1 MNVLPE
7 LQVPESGAWRCTE
20 QEAKPYSYTCFLPA
34 HLPWIAHHP
43 LYTDLRGL
51 GGKGLLQVSTPT
63 SHLERERHKASKWV
77 SREVNVKHRILWVT
91 NAGCHWGCPCLFTCR
106 QESFEMCWS
115 STQSRVQ
122 QELGQRSVQI
132 LKEMAAQAEENT
144 LPAAQLAHLDKSVYL
159 EIGCLLC
166 GHGKGCCGHP
176 LVQISPTVKLSCA
189 ALSKQKAEMSICG
202 FIPVC
207 LYPSVLQ
214 RQGWE

>member
-1 MNVLPE
+1 MSYLSSRSPN
-7 LQVPESGAWRCTE
+7 QVPGGVLNKRQNHTAIPVFSLL
-20 QEAKPYSYTCFLPA
+20 TCLG
-34 HLPWIAHHP
+34 LLITRSTQT
-43 LYTDLRGL
+43 YRGL

-144 LPAAQLAHLDKSVYL
+144 LPAAKLAHLDKSVYL

-176 LVQISPTVKLSCA
+176 WVQISPTVKLSCA